1 MLELKGMLWLHAGGR
16 ALGGKDRIE
25 LLARIGE
32 TGSITAAARAV
43 GMSYK
48 GAWDAVEAMNNLA
61 DEPLVHRA
69 TGGRHGGGTR
79 LTARGE
85 QLVRTFRVLEQ
96 EHQRFV
102 ERLGALDEASL
113 DNIALVRRLMI
124 RTSARNQFAGKVVGI
139 RKGVVNDLVELE
151 IPGGDRL
158 VAAIT
163 SESTHGLGLA
173 PGGEAVALIKASSV
187 LIGLPDDGLRLS
199 ARNQLAGTVT
209 GVTSGAVNAEVKVA
223 LKGGSVLVAII
234 TNDSVDALGLKE
246 GIAVLAIVKASSI
259 ILGTTG

>member
-1 MLELKGMLWLHAGGR
+1 MLELKGMLWLHADGR
-16 ALGGKDRIE
+16 TLGGKDRIE
-25 LLARIGE
+25 LLAKIGE

-48 GAWDAVEAMNNLA
+48 GAWDAIEAMNNLA
-61 DEPLVHRA
+61 DASLVHRA

-79 LTARGE
+79 LTTHGE
-85 QLVRTFRVLEQ
+85 QLVSTFRALEQ

-102 ERLGALDEASL
+102 ERLGALDGTSL

-124 RTSARNQFAGKVVGI
+124 RTSARNQLAGKVVGI
-139 RKGVVNDLVELE
+139 RQGAVNDLVELE
-151 IPGGDRL
+151 IPGGDRI
-158 VAAIT
+158 VATIT
-163 SESTHGLGLA
+163 SESTRNLGLA
-173 PGGEAVALIKASSV
+173 PGGEAMALIKASSV

-199 ARNQLAGTVT
+199 ARNQLACTVT
-209 GVTSGAVNAEVKVA
+209 EVTLGAVNAEVKVA

-234 TNDSVDALGLKE
+234 TNDSASALGLAE
-246 GIAVLAIVKASSI
+246 GREVLAIVKASSI